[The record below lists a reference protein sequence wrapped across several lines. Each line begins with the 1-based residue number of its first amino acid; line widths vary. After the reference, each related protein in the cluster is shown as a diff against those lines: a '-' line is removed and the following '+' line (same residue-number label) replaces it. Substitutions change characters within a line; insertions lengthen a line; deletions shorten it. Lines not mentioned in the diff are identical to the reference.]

1 MSCQGTKIQ
10 CQENTGYYYVWY
22 FPARCRIWVKG
33 GKMPDLAYFGPKLY
47 YKNAIKIDS
56 AGIAVFA
63 YYEVPDLD
71 LIEPENTNPSYYLL
85 IYTTLYYVPNN
96 AITGE

>member
-1 MSCQGTKIQ
+1 MPDSGK
-10 CQENTGYYYVWY
+10 
-22 FPARCRIWVKG
+22 KG
-33 GKMPDLAYFGPKLY
+33 GKMPDLAFFGPKLY

-71 LIEPENTNPSYYLL
+71 FIEPENPVSNY
-85 IYTTLYYVPNN
+85 N
-96 AITGE
+96 

>member
-1 MSCQGTKIQ
+1 
-10 CQENTGYYYVWY
+10 
-22 FPARCRIWVKG
+22 
-33 GKMPDLAYFGPKLY
+33 MPDLAFLGPKFY

-71 LIEPENTNPSYYLL
+71 LIEPDNNNPRV
-85 IYTTLYYVPNN
+85 IQT
-96 AITGE
+96 

>member
-1 MSCQGTKIQ
+1 MQDFS
-10 CQENTGYYYVWY
+10 
-22 FPARCRIWVKG
+22 F
-33 GKMPDLAYFGPKLY
+33 LGPKLY

-71 LIEPENTNPSYYLL
+71 LIEPENNNPSHHLCSRTFCFQRHFLL
-85 IYTTLYYVPNN
+85 
-96 AITGE
+96 TGCH